1 MCLNITIVR
10 KIQFTQYVALT
21 VKQIRH
27 EFYTMFHPFF
37 CTKLICLRP
46 SWLYNTGVSV
56 DTPVLHS
63 PLP

>member
-1 MCLNITIVR
+1 MCLNTSITIVR

-37 CTKLICLRP
+37 VQ
-46 SWLYNTGVSV
+46 N
-56 DTPVLHS
+56 
-63 PLP
+63 